1 MTSAVPESPATKA
14 TPPET
19 FESFLNTSR
28 VGYVYADPD
37 GKITCVN
44 AHFAKWL
51 KVETDALIGSSISDH
66 FPISGKVYFQTHL
79 APLLKMQGY
88 FDEVALELAP
98 SDGVRVPVLVSGI
111 EHVDETGLPQ
121 FIRLAFLPSI
131 ERRKYERNLVL
142 AKTSAAADATRL
154 RQLNAELDGKISEER
169 ETAALREQFI
179 AVLGHDL
186 RNPLA
191 AIDGAL
197 RLIRKTPLNERATS
211 IAEMVQMSVV
221 RMASLIDDVMD
232 LARGRLGGGLEL
244 KKSMAALAPV
254 LEHAVEEL
262 RITWP
267 DRDIQT
273 SFALPNPIS
282 CDPKRLAQLLSNLLA
297 NAITHGASG
306 GAILVRAFQDGE
318 CFELSISNKGE
329 PIPPAALE
337 RLFQPFTR
345 EDVRPGQQG
354 LGLGLYIASQ
364 IAIAHRGDLTVE
376 SSEAE
381 TKFCLRFPLN

>member
-1 MTSAVPESPATKA
+1 MTSVVPESPATKA

-19 FESFLNTSR
+19 FESFLKTSR

-37 GKITCVN
+37 GKITYVN
-44 AHFAKWL
+44 ARFAKWL
-51 KVETDALIGSSISDH
+51 KVETEALIGSNISDH

-79 APLLKMQGY
+79 APLLKMQGH
-88 FDEVALELAP
+88 FDEVSLELVP
-98 SDGVRVPVLVSGI
+98 SDDVRVPVLVSGI
-111 EHVDETGLPQ
+111 EHVDAAGMPQ

-142 AKTSAAADATRL
+142 AKTSAAADAARL

-197 RLIRKTPLNERATS
+197 RLIRKTPLNERATT
-211 IAEMVQMSVV
+211 IAEMVQMSVA
-221 RMASLIDDVMD
+221 RMASMIEDVMD
-232 LARGRLGGGLEL
+232 FARGRLGGGLEL
-244 KKSMAALAPV
+244 KKSKTDLAPV

-262 RITWP
+262 RIAWP
-267 DRDIQT
+267 DREIQT
-273 SFALPNPIS
+273 SFVLPSPIV
-282 CDPKRLAQLLSNLLA
+282 CDPKRVAQLLSNLLA
-297 NAITHGASG
+297 NAITHGASD
-306 GAILVRAFQDGE
+306 GAIVVRAFEDGE
-318 CFELSISNKGE
+318 CFELSIANKGD

-345 EDVRPGQQG
+345 EDVRPSQQG

-364 IAIAHRGDLTVE
+364 IAIAHRGHLTVA

-381 TKFCLRFPLN
+381 TKFTLRFPLT

>member
-1 MTSAVPESPATKA
+1 MTSAVPASPATKA

-44 AHFAKWL
+44 VHFARWL

-79 APLLKMQGY
+79 APLLKMQGH
-88 FDEVALELAP
+88 FDEVALELVP
-98 SDGVRVPVLVSGI
+98 WDGVRVPVLVSGV
-111 EHVDETGLPQ
+111 EHVDEAGVPQ
-121 FIRLAFLPSI
+121 FIRLAFVPSI

-142 AKTSAAADATRL
+142 AKTSAAADAARL
-154 RQLNAELDGKISEER
+154 RQLNAELDGKISEAR

-197 RLIRKTPLNERATS
+197 RLIRKTPLNERATT
-211 IAEMVQMSVV
+211 IAEMVQMSVA

-232 LARGRLGGGLEL
+232 FARGRLGGGLEL
-244 KKSMAALAPV
+244 KKSKIDLAPV

-262 RITWP
+262 RIAWP
-267 DRDIQT
+267 DREIET
-273 SFALPNPIS
+273 SFALPSPIV
-282 CDPKRLAQLLSNLLA
+282 CDPKRVAQLLSNLLA
-297 NAITHGASG
+297 NAITHGASD
-306 GAILVRAFQDGE
+306 GAVSVRAFEDEE

-345 EDVRPGQQG
+345 EDVRPSQQG

-364 IAIAHRGDLTVE
+364 IAIAHRGNLTVA

-381 TKFCLRFPLN
+381 TKFTLRFPLA